1 MVKEEKKAG
10 NPLADLI
17 YKMNFEKNYVTLMLD
32 ACNEEDADSNEFSID
47 EKFTNFD
54 PVVRVDV
61 DLHISAQMNIR
72 KYFEIK
78 KKSYEK
84 EVKTK
89 TAADLAFKDAEA
101 NALKEIVKHRQT

>member
-61 DLHISAQMNIR
+61 DLHISA
-72 KYFEIK
+72 
-78 KKSYEK
+78 
-84 EVKTK
+84 
-89 TAADLAFKDAEA
+89 
-101 NALKEIVKHRQT
+101 